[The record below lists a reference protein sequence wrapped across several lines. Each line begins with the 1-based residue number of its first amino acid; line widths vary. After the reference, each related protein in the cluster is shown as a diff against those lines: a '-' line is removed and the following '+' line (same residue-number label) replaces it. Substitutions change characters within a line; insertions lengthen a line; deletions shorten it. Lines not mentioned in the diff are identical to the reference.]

1 MAHAATH
8 NGQCQLCG
16 REQKLPNGRLSLH
29 GYAVKWSEF
38 IGTCPGSK
46 HLPYEQSCNLI
57 AEAIERVTHTITRL
71 NDLAVE
77 AAAETGFVW
86 VHEYVKAVGTSRR
99 HYTPSHY
106 VWRKLPVAE
115 VVVGYQTTWTGL
127 DGKRASTHTYNSYT
141 DDADFV
147 RFFNGKRSEAFLRDA
162 ASHTS
167 YLNWLNKRLAGWK
180 LQDLKPV

>member
-1 MAHAATH
+1 
-8 NGQCQLCG
+8 
-16 REQKLPNGRLSLH
+16 
-29 GYAVKWSEF
+29 
-38 IGTCPGSK
+38 
-46 HLPYEQSCNLI
+46 
-57 AEAIERVTHTITRL
+57 
-71 NDLAVE
+71 
-77 AAAETGFVW
+77 VW